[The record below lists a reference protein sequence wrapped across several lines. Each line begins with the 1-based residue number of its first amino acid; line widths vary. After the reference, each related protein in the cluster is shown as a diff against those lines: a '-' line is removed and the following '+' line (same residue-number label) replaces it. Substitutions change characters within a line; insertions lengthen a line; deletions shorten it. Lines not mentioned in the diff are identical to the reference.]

1 MTMLFGLELRRAR
14 RQRAGAGPGWQPG
27 NGRVILV
34 GGGPGDPGLITV
46 AGREALLSADVVV
59 ADRLGPRAL
68 LDELPAAVEVI
79 DVGKAKGHHPVP
91 QEQINLLLVERA
103 RAGAV
108 VVRLKGGDS
117 YVLGRGGEEVL
128 ACRRAGIPVQV
139 IPGVT
144 SALAVPAAAG
154 IPVTHR
160 GTSAGVHVVTGHGG
174 LTPAAVEVLRAGAA
188 TVVVLMGV
196 GNLTA
201 IARSAL
207 DGGVPAD
214 TPMAVVEH
222 GTMPEQR
229 VTRMSLAEAARDDV
243 AAFET
248 PAVLVLSEAAAL
260 DLTEPT
266 VLQVTGQAADPTSGK
281 TDEGWELASA

>member
-14 RQRAGAGPGWQPG
+14 RQRAGRPGRHRAGWRPGC
-27 NGRVILV
+27 GRVILV

-46 AGREALLSADVVV
+46 AGRDALLSADVVV

-68 LDELPAAVEVI
+68 LDGLPPTVEVI

-91 QEQINLLLVERA
+91 QEQINLLIVERA

-108 VVRLKGGDS
+108 VVRLKGGDP
-117 YVLGRGGEEVL
+117 YLLGRGGEEVL
-128 ACRRAGIPVQV
+128 ACRRAGIPVEV
-139 IPGVT
+139 IPGVS

-174 LTPAAVEVLRAGAA
+174 LTPAAVEVLRAGSA

-196 GNLTA
+196 GNLPA
-201 IARSAL
+201 IARAAL
-207 DGGVPAD
+207 AASVPAD
-214 TPMAVVEH
+214 TPMAVIEH
-222 GTMPEQR
+222 GTLPEQR
-229 VTRMSLAEAARDDV
+229 VTRTTLAAAARDSRV
-243 AAFET
+243 FET
-248 PAVLVLSEAAAL
+248 PAILVLGEAAAL
-260 DLTEPT
+260 DLTEP
-266 VLQVTGQAADPTSGK
+266 AALRSTLSAVGP
-281 TDEGWELASA
+281 DEGRALASA